1 MSRNLNVWMMSR
13 RKAVKIHSFSGSIVQ
28 ELDLF
33 IKPLLARTLHH
44 VIVLIGT
51 NDILDKSMTADTI
64 ADRITQIGKRIED
77 HGIKYII
84 SELVTRNDVS
94 TYNNKVKSVNNKLR
108 EITAKTKIGF
118 VEQSNI
124 GYEHLNFGGL
134 HLNKRG
140 DGALALNFIHYI
152 RD

>member
-1 MSRNLNVWMMSR
+1 MSR
-13 RKAVKIHSFSGSIVQ
+13 RKAVKIHSLSSSTVQ

-33 IKPLLARTLHH
+33 IKPLLARKPHH
-44 VIVLIGT
+44 VILLIGT
-51 NDILDKSMTADTI
+51 NDMPDKNMTAETI
-64 ADRITQIGKRIED
+64 AEKIMEIGKKIKD
-77 HGIKYII
+77 HGIRCTI
-84 SELVTRNDVS
+84 SELVTRSDVS
-94 TYNNKVKSVNNKLR
+94 TYNNKVKSVNMKLK

-140 DGALALNFIHYI
+140 DGALALNFMCYI